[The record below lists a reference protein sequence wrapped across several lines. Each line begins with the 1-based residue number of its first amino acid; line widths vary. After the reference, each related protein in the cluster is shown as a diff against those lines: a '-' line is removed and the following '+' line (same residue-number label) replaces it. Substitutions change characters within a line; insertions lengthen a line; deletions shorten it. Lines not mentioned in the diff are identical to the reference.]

1 MEPLEEEE
9 ILFLQRRCDKE
20 SKEFMFAMN
29 VLLKAAVIIPLIA
42 AIFYYLRYEDTK
54 MMLQAF
60 LYALAITTI
69 LITIAGIS
77 SYFRALHSLRNDLKE
92 KTKVIESALI
102 TEKKYM
108 ALNNTWHFYTNSR
121 VKYSIEVSE
130 DDYHRFEVN
139 DEINLEYA
147 HNSLEYFGYH

>member
-1 MEPLEEEE
+1 LEPLEEEE
-9 ILFLQRRCDKE
+9 LLFLQQRSDKE

-42 AIFYYLRYEDTK
+42 AIFYYVRFESTK
-54 MMLQAF
+54 MMFQAF

-77 SYFRALHSLRNDLKE
+77 SYFRSLHALRKDLKE
-92 KTKVIESALI
+92 KNKTIESALI

-108 ALNNTWHFYTNSR
+108 ALNNTWHFYTTSP

-139 DEINLEYA
+139 DEINLEYGR
-147 HNSLEYFGYH
+147 HSLEYFGYH